1 MRDPLGGVKMRFLVV
16 AILVTVAATAVALLR
31 SRATAEE
38 ESRTP
43 AHDPAQVTAELRARL
58 LRGTASQFSIEPV
71 AGVWGV
77 LMETGYPDAA
87 ATLVA
92 LGDGTASLYFSSGG
106 GVIGGGPHP
115 SINAAARRLVEIAG
129 RHVSELSPA
138 TEFPLPSNGDV
149 RFYVLTTKGV
159 LQGGAREETLGE
171 GSHSLSEVFFAGHD
185 VITGLREVTQE
196 RKQ

>member
-1 MRDPLGGVKMRFLVV
+1 LGGVKMRFLVF
-16 AILVTVAATAVALLR
+16 AILVTVAVVAVALLR

-38 ESRTP
+38 SRAP
-43 AHDPAQVTAELRARL
+43 GHDPAQATADLRARL
-58 LRGTASQFSIEPV
+58 LRGTASQFSVQPV
-71 AGVWGV
+71 GGVWGV
-77 LMETGYPDAA
+77 LMETGYPEAA

-129 RHVSELSPA
+129 RHVSELSP
-138 TEFPLPSNGDV
+138 TREFPLPSNGDV

-159 LQGGAREETLGE
+159 LQGGAREESLGE

>member
-1 MRDPLGGVKMRFLVV
+1 LGGVKMRFLVF
-16 AILVTVAATAVALLR
+16 AILVTVAAVAVAFLR
-31 SRATAEE
+31 SGATAE

-43 AHDPAQVTAELRARL
+43 GHDPAQATADLRARL
-58 LRGTASQFSIEPV
+58 LRGTASQFSIQPV
-71 AGVWGV
+71 GGVWGV
-77 LMETGYPDAA
+77 LMETGYPEAA

-129 RHVSELSPA
+129 RHVSELFP
-138 TEFPLPSNGDV
+138 TREFPLPSNGDV

-159 LQGGAREETLGE
+159 VQGGAREESLGE